1 MLWGVTMVFRFN
13 LKKFLISIV
22 LPLVV
27 GGVSALITSG
37 NMNLYSQITRPPL
50 SPPSWIFPVVWT
62 ILYILMGISLYL
74 VWNSNADTD
83 KKRQAFIFF
92 GIQLF
97 LNFIWSP
104 MFFNMRW
111 FLFAFIVLIFMWIF
125 ALGMLI
131 SFYRISKPAGLLQIP
146 YIIWLTFAGY
156 LNFTIYLL
164 N

>member
-1 MLWGVTMVFRFN
+1 MVFRFN